1 MIEQTCPRTYPN
13 YYMEPSS
20 TPRAG
25 IHPMAMRVLK
35 ILFFGALTCVCA
47 YFALLATL
55 GGGVVTGMFLAYMCD
70 EPVVEADA
78 RVVNPENEGKLVRIK
93 GEAVF
98 TGEAVDPVTGVKAA
112 VPMMRRENNYYHS
125 VETKPRHRDFILRHL
140 DETTFAAPGLKIGAY
155 PIIRLNENPRGYMVG
170 FSDLSK
176 DEVKLSSP
184 ADNRTLTPVEDACN
198 ATFILNDSDGEPMAA
213 LTYRHYGT
221 SPVYILGRQVDGCLD
236 MSDPEANTFLDLIDW
251 REKSRSSNLGSG
263 AELILGVIGVLVVDL
278 LLLLP
283 LAILSLRA
291 VLAQLLPGWNIIRL
305 HPVDLGWRLGSAV
318 ILGGAGGF
326 IVFGYESP
334 CGVQTGYPLSLLCLV
349 YAAAQLCRT
358 VQLWRQAGNKPPEE

>member
-13 YYMEPSS
+13 YYMVPSS

-35 ILFFGALTCVCA
+35 ILLFGALTCVCA
-47 YFALLATL
+47 YLALLATL

-78 RVVNPENEGKLVRIK
+78 QVVNPENEGKLVRIT

-125 VETKPRHRDFILRHL
+125 VETKPKHRDFILRHL

-176 DEVKLSSP
+176 DEVQLSSP
-184 ADNRTLTPVEDACN
+184 ADKRTLTPVEDACN

-236 MSDPEANTFLDLIDW
+236 MSDPEANTFLDLYDW
-251 REKSRSSNLGSG
+251 REKSRSGNFDSG
-263 AELILGVIGVLVVDL
+263 AELILGVIGVLIVDL

-326 IVFGYESP
+326 IVFGYEAPSGP
-334 CGVQTGYPLSLLCLV
+334 QAGYPLSLLCVV

-358 VQLWRQAGNKPPEE
+358 VQLWRQAGSTILQK

>member
-13 YYMEPSS
+13 YHMVPSS

-98 TGEAVDPVTGVKAA
+98 TGEAVDPVTSVKAA

-125 VETKPRHRDFILRHL
+125 VETKPKHRDFILRHL

-155 PIIRLNENPRGYMVG
+155 PITGLNGNPRSYMGG

-176 DEVKLSSP
+176 DEVQLSSP

-236 MSDPEANTFLDLIDW
+236 MSDPEANTFRDLNDW

-263 AELILGVIGVLVVDL
+263 AELILAAIGVFIVDL

-283 LAILSLRA
+283 LAILCLRA

-326 IVFGYESP
+326 IVFGYE
-334 CGVQTGYPLSLLCLV
+334 CAAGTHIGYPLSLLCLV